1 MIKLKL
7 LRTNPKDKEQ
17 KYTHGNLLIKMSGS
31 NVYKD
36 FAYTLE
42 DKVRDYNKDGDLKDE
57 GEQKVYGETAIP
69 FGKYK
74 GFLRFSPSKNRVVP
88 ELKNVPGFKFIQIH
102 SGNTAKNS
110 LGCILVGYK
119 TDDNGSIWKSYKAER
134 DLVNLIE
141 HNGGEFEI
149 EII

>member
-7 LRTNPKDKEQ
+7 IRQNPLFKSQDF
-17 KYTHGNLLIKMSGS
+17 THGNLLIKMSNS

-42 DKVRDYNKDGDLKDE
+42 DPVRDIDKDGSLDE
-57 GEQKVYGETAIP
+57 EKVYGKTAIP
-69 FGKYK
+69 FGIYK

-88 ELKNVPGFKFIQIH
+88 ELKDVPNFKYIQIH
-102 SGNTAKNS
+102 SGNTAKDTQ
-110 LGCILVGYK
+110 GCILIGYK
-119 TDDNGSIWKSYKAER
+119 TDNNGSIWQSYQAER
-134 DLVNLIE
+134 DLVNILE
-141 HNGGEFEI
+141 NNNKEFEI